1 MTVHS
6 TGEFSMRVNICGV
19 DIDQISFAE
28 AMMGMLNHAK
38 LRKPP
43 EYVVTPNAH
52 HVVMLQ
58 KNERFRQIYQRA
70 RWVVPD
76 GVPLLWASR
85 LLNTPLPERVN
96 GTDLFE
102 QLCAMSA
109 TLGLK
114 VFLLGGRP
122 GAADSAVAV
131 LTQRYPALSVAG
143 TYCPPFGFEDD
154 RQEQQRMNDAIQ
166 AATPDLLF
174 VGLGAPKQ
182 EYWIENNYQLL
193 NVPVSLGIG
202 VSFEL
207 VSGMVPRA
215 PRWMQKMGLEWF
227 FRLMMEPHRLWQRY
241 LWGNAVFV
249 SLVIKQK
256 IMMMMEGMAIDQ
268 SL

>member
-1 MTVHS
+1 
-6 TGEFSMRVNICGV
+6 MRVKICGV
-19 DIDQISFAE
+19 EIDPVSFSDATI
-28 AMMGMLNHAK
+28 AILNHAK
-38 LRKPP
+38 LGKPP

-76 GVPLLWASR
+76 GVPLLWASW

-109 TLGLK
+109 KLGLK

-122 GAADSAVAV
+122 GAADSAVEV
-131 LTQRYPALSVAG
+131 LRQRYPDLKAE

-154 RQEQQRMNDAIQ
+154 RQEQQRMNEAIH
-166 AATPDLLF
+166 AAAPDLLF

-182 EYWIENNYQLL
+182 EYWIEDHYLSL

-215 PRWMQKMGLEWF
+215 PRWMQNMGLEWF

-241 LWGNAVFV
+241 LLGNFIFV

-256 IMMMMEGMAIDQ
+256 IVMMMEGMAIDQ